1 METKIRYLVDTN
13 IWLERLLDQDKS
25 EIVSKFLDTIPLEQI
40 FISDFA
46 LHSIGVILSRLNKL
60 DILDKFVNDLFFNG
74 LIEQISLDPH
84 DFADI
89 IANIGKYKLDFDD
102 SYQLTISKKYD
113 LTIVTFD
120 KDFNVQGISRMS
132 PEELLKNK

>member
-40 FISDFA
+40 FISDFT

-74 LIEQISLDPH
+74 LIEQIFLDPH

-89 IANIGKYKLDFDD
+89 IANIEKYKLDFDD
-102 SYQLTISKKYD
+102 SYQLTTSIKYD

-120 KDFNVQGISRMS
+120 KDFNVRGINRMS
-132 PEELLKNK
+132 PEEILKNK

>member
-40 FISDFA
+40 FISDFT

-60 DILDKFVNDLFFNG
+60 DILDKFVNDLFFKG
-74 LIEQISLDPH
+74 LIDQIFIYH
-84 DFADI
+84 HYFAEI
-89 IANIGKYKLDFDD
+89 IENIEKYKLDFDD
-102 SYQLTISKKYD
+102 SYQLTTSIKYD

-120 KDFNVQGISRMS
+120 KDFNVRGINRMS
-132 PEELLKNK
+132 PEEILKNK